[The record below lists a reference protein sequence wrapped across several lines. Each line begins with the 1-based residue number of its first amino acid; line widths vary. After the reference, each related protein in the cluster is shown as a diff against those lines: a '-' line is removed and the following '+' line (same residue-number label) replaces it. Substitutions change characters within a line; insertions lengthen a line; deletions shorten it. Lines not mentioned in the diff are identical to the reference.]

1 MQLILYRKP
10 YQDAQEEQ
18 KKKKTANHEIS
29 RDMDTDGNYPMW

>member
-1 MQLILYRKP
+1 MLRKNK
-10 YQDAQEEQ
+10 